1 MEKFDAI
8 HGERAGVRL
17 QETERKTLFLPRLVR
32 CGVCTERV
40 PEKVTGLLGIKKFS
54 VLGSSILLG
63 ASDVTKYT
71 MPGKSFFRKI
81 PDYNSKIPPV
91 QDTSSA
97 MCKEPCMSFTVD

>member
-71 MPGKSFFRKI
+71 MSGKSFFRKPLTI
-81 PDYNSKIPPV
+81 IARYPQCRIPPV
-91 QDTSSA
+91 RCARSHA
-97 MCKEPCMSFTVD
+97 